1 MPTMLFL
8 LIRRRVILSQLASHV
23 PVKHDMTAVKSKS
36 FFKNTKFSGVEVRV
50 SSTIRTFVKRDL
62 PSTGTVCV
70 IL

>member
-23 PVKHDMTAVKSKS
+23 PVKHDMIAVKSKS
-36 FFKNTKFSGVEVRV
+36 FFKNTKFSEVEV